1 MHSIGI
7 EHEGFAASGGSWY
20 TEQMYQSSA
29 KLVRY
34 LAKKYNIPMDR
45 QHIIGHDQF
54 ASISPQR
61 NAQMHTDPGPYWDWD
76 HYMRLLGAPVQQT
89 APNNSDVVTITPN
102 FQQNKQ
108 TVTDC
113 DDNNVC
119 QTLPVQGANFVYLR
133 TEPHQDAP
141 LITDSALHPDGAAG
155 TTLIEDTSAKAA
167 FGQQYAVAGRMGDW
181 TAIWFGGTKG
191 WFYNPQNTTAKP
203 TRAATITPKAG
214 ISSIPVYGRPVP
226 EASAYKN
233 GVPQQAAVP
242 LQYKVLAGQK
252 YTIYDKKA
260 KNDYYHL
267 LAFDRSSPG
276 DGEIIVGKE
285 KYLPISFGHRQAYVK
300 ASDVQ
305 VVWQ

>member
-141 LITDSALHPDGAAG
+141 
-155 TTLIEDTSAKAA
+155 
-167 FGQQYAVAGRMGDW
+167 
-181 TAIWFGGTKG
+181 
-191 WFYNPQNTTAKP
+191 
-203 TRAATITPKAG
+203 
-214 ISSIPVYGRPVP
+214 
-226 EASAYKN
+226 
-233 GVPQQAAVP
+233 
-242 LQYKVLAGQK
+242 
-252 YTIYDKKA
+252 
-260 KNDYYHL
+260 
-267 LAFDRSSPG
+267 
-276 DGEIIVGKE
+276 
-285 KYLPISFGHRQAYVK
+285 
-300 ASDVQ
+300 
-305 VVWQ
+305 